1 MEGSLFLLK
10 AGSKYGDKIW
20 AAVGYSGYVFD
31 RIKLY
36 NYKRNSEE
44 VLVECHM
51 VLYLAQLIL

>member
-1 MEGSLFLLK
+1 M
-10 AGSKYGDKIW
+10 
-20 AAVGYSGYVFD
+20 GYSGYVFD